1 MIKIIY
7 KHGKW
12 QLKRNGNIEENY
24 IVLDIL
30 MKETVKEMMLLYGY
44 NKADADSFIKK
55 LLTLDLNENISNIK
69 YKSN

>member
-12 QLKRNGNIEENY
+12 QLKRNGNLEENY
-24 IVLDIL
+24 IVLNVL

-44 NKADADSFIKK
+44 NKADAESFIKK
-55 LLTLDLNENISNIK
+55 LLTLDLNKEINIK
-69 YKSN
+69 YKQK

>member
-1 MIKIIY
+1 
-7 KHGKW
+7 
-12 QLKRNGNIEENY
+12 
-24 IVLDIL
+24 
-30 MKETVKEMMLLYGY
+30 MKETVKEMMLLHGY

>member
-30 MKETVKEMMLLYGY
+30 MKETVKEMMLLHGY
-44 NKADADSFIKK
+44 NKTDADSFIKK

>member
-12 QLKRNGNIEENY
+12 QLKRNGNLEENY
-24 IVLDIL
+24 IVLNVL

-44 NKADADSFIKK
+44 NKADAESFIKK
-55 LLTLDLNENISNIK
+55 LLTLDLNKEINIK
-69 YKSN
+69 YKQN